1 MADSNGIR
9 AGRAFVEIGVDNRPL
24 RPGLEQ
30 AQATVRAYATRIAQ
44 LQKQV
49 IVAYAGGQSG
59 RTISLQNISA
69 ALKERQATLTEAAAG
84 RAALQQR
91 LAVYKAIRAEAE
103 AIARAD
109 MESAM
114 GGYGGAGTYGGEGGG
129 RRSGG
134 LKYALGR
141 RGPLRYLAGEAGF
154 AIGPEVGVLTSS
166 IAYLG
171 VLGGV
176 IAAALAGAGA
186 AIAHHVESV
195 NRWKQMQADIA
206 EQAERYKRILE
217 DLPATTKAGEK
228 YRQVAQQ
235 AREDE
240 KKWRKEG
247 GEGEEGW
254 FARNWRALRTPDSH
268 LKLQAQ
274 WQAMQASSVAAEYE
288 AKAKDEEAAQ
298 AAQDAAEAAAKQ
310 EKEREE
316 NRRQMLEADRQAGM
330 QEIAG
335 RYAVE
340 DARLQAMEDGSA
352 KQLASLKS
360 RHARE
365 IEEGLL
371 MGRHMTVIY
380 NRQAAEVEAAA
391 AQQARNVG
399 SLMTGVARKLAV
411 AQAGQLSPAAGAKAS
426 LAFEW
431 ADLEKSLLAAGALKE
446 QIAQVRMQWDKLQ
459 QISAQK
465 AISDQIE
472 EMNLQLAVSVGS
484 MKALDAEMARIA
496 KANPLVDPAV
506 LDNLRKTKEALSSA
520 QFAQGEKESLK
531 TPAEKL
537 QEYIA
542 KVNEAVGRGYLSQ
555 AQADALTRSKQA
567 EMFQAKTSVVGTFNA
582 SAAYGLGQGNAA
594 DRTAR
599 ATEETARNTK
609 KLLNKESTP
618 VLTFGS

>member
-1 MADSNGIR
+1 MTSSNAIR
-9 AGRAFVEIGVDNRPL
+9 AGHAFVEIGVDNRPL

-30 AQATVRAYATRIAQ
+30 AQATVRAYAKSISQIQRQ
-44 LQKQV
+44 SV
-49 IVAYAGGQSG
+49 EAYASG
-59 RTISLQNISA
+59 SSTRAASLERISA
-69 ALKERQATLTEAAAG
+69 GLRERQSTLAQAASG

-114 GGYGGAGTYGGEGGG
+114 GGYGGAGAYGGEGGG

-195 NRWKQMQADIA
+195 NRWKQMQIDIA

-240 KKWRKEG
+240 KKWRKEAG
-247 GEGEEGW
+247 DGEEGW
-254 FARNWRALRTPDSH
+254 FNRNWRALRTPDSH

-274 WQAMQASSVAAEYE
+274 WQAMQASSVASEYE
-288 AKAKDEEAAQ
+288 AKAKDEETAQ
-298 AAQDAAEAAAKQ
+298 AAQDAAEAAARQ
-310 EKEREE
+310 EKERED
-316 NRRQMLEADRQAGM
+316 NRRQKLEADRQAGM

-335 RYAVE
+335 RYSIE
-340 DARLQAMEDGSA
+340 DARLAAMEDGSA
-352 KQLASLKS
+352 KQLAALKS

-391 AQQARNVG
+391 AQQAR
-399 SLMTGVARKLAV
+399 SLDSVMAGVARKLAI
-411 AQAGQLSPAAGAKAS
+411 AQAGQLSPAAGAKVS

-431 ADLEKSLLAAGALKE
+431 ADLEKSLIAAGALKE
-446 QIAQVRMQWDKLQ
+446 QIAQVRIQWDKLQ
-459 QISAQK
+459 QANARKSV
-465 AISDQIE
+465 SDQIE
-472 EMNLQLAVSVGS
+472 EMNLQLAVSVGNL
-484 MKALDAEMARIA
+484 KAIDAEMARIA
-496 KANPLVDPAV
+496 KANPLVDPAA

-520 QFAQGEKESLK
+520 QFAQGEKETLK
-531 TPAEKL
+531 TPSEKL
-537 QEYIA
+537 QEYID
-542 KVNEAVGRGYLSQ
+542 KVKDAVGRGYLSQ

-567 EMFQAKTSVVGTFNA
+567 EMFQVKTSVVGTFNA
-582 SAAYGLGQGNAA
+582 SAAYGLGQGNVAE
-594 DRTAR
+594 RTAK
-599 ATEETARNTK
+599 ASEETAKNTK
-609 KLLNKESTP
+609 KLLDKDAGT
-618 VLTFGS
+618 LRFAG